1 MPDSVVVV
9 VSHQG
14 GHWGDS
20 PKKSCWKIKW
30 DKVFK
35 NGRSK
40 ICGWQPLKNLKGYEC
55 NIKQ

>member
-1 MPDSVVVV
+1 MPDSVVV

-40 ICGWQPLKNLKGYEC
+40 ICGWQPLKSLKGYEC